1 MIGAILGAS
10 YTIRYHAFYKIG
22 MIQFI
27 NMSKYYFPFVR
38 GFGQVSNDQFAFMY
52 PGGNLLYSSIFST

>member
-1 MIGAILGAS
+1 MIGAILEAA

-22 MIQFI
+22 MIQLT
-27 NMSKYYFPFVR
+27 NMSKYYFPFAR

-52 PGGNLLYSSIFST
+52 P